1 MVKTLASIFVSLALL
16 LGISFYE
23 IYYVDEEFKEFSE
36 QLESLYAKT
45 EDRTANR
52 QDAEAVRASW
62 NKKKESL
69 HIWVP
74 HTDISYVDYWLSE
87 GLSLI
92 YTKDYDEALSKIE
105 VLIEICDKIPGTYT
119 FSWENIL

>member
-1 MVKTLASIFVSLALL
+1 MVKTLASIFISLALL

-36 QLESLYAKT
+36 QLESLYNKT
-45 EDRTANR
+45 ENKTANR

-62 NKKKESL
+62 NKKKETL

-92 YTKDYDEALSKIE
+92 YTEDYDEALSKIE